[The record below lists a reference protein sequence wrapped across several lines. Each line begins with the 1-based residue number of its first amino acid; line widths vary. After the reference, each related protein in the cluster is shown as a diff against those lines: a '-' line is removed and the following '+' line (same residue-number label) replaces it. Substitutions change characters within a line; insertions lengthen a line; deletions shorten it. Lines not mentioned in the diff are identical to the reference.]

1 MALEEAVSE
10 IEESK
15 VECPEETSENE
26 FKQEKSNVEIANKEL
41 EPKESSEQIEENPLE
56 TVTSETEEKSANT
69 ENSEVTQKLQDE
81 VEEKEKME
89 DATEESTVTDIKEN
103 APTMYEEEKSL
114 SEGVTTPFENIKI
127 KEEPLDDI
135 GEQDNSDMFAL
146 LDKLEHQ
153 IKEEPMEPEP
163 EPELGISILNYCKD
177 YFFYTYT
184 RFSNILF
191 PLDPEQIVNESGTV
205 DTTYAAVKSSIDG
218 NVELDS
224 TPALV
229 PAAPSRIKI
238 NITKPLNSNK
248 ESEENKEKEKITVET
263 SAEENAEQPLVPAS
277 IKPSLQGRKLSNLP
291 PVEKGQELSGLCSI
305 M

>member
-1 MALEEAVSE
+1 MAIEEAVSE

-69 ENSEVTQKLQDE
+69 ENSEVTQDE

-89 DATEESTVTDIKEN
+89 DATEENTVTADIKEN
-103 APTMYEEEKSL
+103 ASTMYEEEKSL
-114 SEGVTTPFENIKI
+114 SEDVTTPFENIKI
-127 KEEPLDDI
+127 KEEPLDDV
-135 GEQDNSDMFAL
+135 GEQDNSDTFVFL
-146 LDKLEHQ
+146 GKHQ

-163 EPELGISILNYCKD
+163 EPELGIYIYLKLLQRL
-177 YFFYTYT
+177 FFHTYT

-205 DTTYAAVKSSIDG
+205 DTTYAAMKSSIDG

-263 SAEENAEQPLVPAS
+263 SVEENTEQPLVPAS